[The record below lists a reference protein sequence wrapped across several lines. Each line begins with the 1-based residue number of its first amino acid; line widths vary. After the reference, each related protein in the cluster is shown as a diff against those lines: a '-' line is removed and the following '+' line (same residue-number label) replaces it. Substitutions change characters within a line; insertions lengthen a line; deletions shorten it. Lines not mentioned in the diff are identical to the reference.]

1 MLLEAILFDIDGTL
15 VDSNDL
21 HARCWIEAFARFG
34 KQFGGDVVRHQ
45 IGKGSDLLVPDLL
58 NAREMRQFGQKVQ
71 EYRTELWKEQYMPRV
86 EVFPF
91 AREVLETLDAR
102 GVKLAFASSSNAD
115 EVAYYT
121 QLIGVGDLLAAST
134 SKGDADF
141 SKPSPEI
148 FRAALART
156 GSDEARTLAVGDT
169 PYDILSAHRTPI
181 PIAAVRSGGFEDPLL
196 GKAEF
201 LFDDVEELLREIDRV
216 DQYFNE

>member
-1 MLLEAILFDIDGTL
+1 M
-15 VDSNDL
+15 
-21 HARCWIEAFARFG
+21 
-34 KQFGGDVVRHQ
+34 
-45 IGKGSDLLVPDLL
+45 PDLL
-58 NAREMRQFGQKVQ
+58 NAREMQRFGEKVQ
-71 EYRTELWKEQYMPRV
+71 EYRTELWKEQYMLRV
-86 EVFPF
+86 APFPF
-91 AREVLETLDAR
+91 AREVLETLHAR

-134 SKGDADF
+134 SKGDADV

-148 FRAALART
+148 FRAALERT
-156 GSDEARTLAVGDT
+156 GSDDARTLAVGDT

-181 PIAAVRSGGFEDPLL
+181 PIAAVRSGGFEDRLL

-216 DQYFNE
+216 DEYFNE